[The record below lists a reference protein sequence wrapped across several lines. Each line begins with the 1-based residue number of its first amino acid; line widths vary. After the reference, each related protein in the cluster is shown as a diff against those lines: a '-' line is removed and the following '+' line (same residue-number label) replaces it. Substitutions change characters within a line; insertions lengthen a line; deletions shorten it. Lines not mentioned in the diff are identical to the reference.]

1 MRLQYPKIIL
11 TVLLVLSAALLIQGI
26 YYTFN
31 PERYNNRY
39 GKSNKSIRW
48 SVVIHPLFVF
58 GATLIY
64 LILFHYINFFVATAI
79 FIPLIMWIFG
89 ERKILRMLLT
99 VVGLELF
106 VYLVFVELLNVYFP
120 M

>member
-1 MRLQYPKIIL
+1 M
-11 TVLLVLSAALLIQGI
+11 LLVLSAALLIQGL

-31 PERYNNRY
+31 PERYDKRY
-39 GKSNKSIRW
+39 GQSNKSIRW
-48 SVVIHPLFVF
+48 SVVTHPLFVF
-58 GATLIY
+58 GATVIY
-64 LILFHYINFFVATAI
+64 LILFDFINFFVATAI

-106 VYLVFVELLNVYFP
+106 VYLLFVQLLNVYFP